1 MAAKA
6 AATTLEQKLKSL
18 VDAVDAD
25 AASQVYAGAFGGL
38 SLGESVKQG
47 PAPPSSWSDGDG
59 VKTATSVYAGA
70 AQALEALASKAPLV
84 LQEPSV
90 TTDAAQAICKDV
102 EKAANELQT
111 AAALLQTDTAGAG
124 APLRAIARVNGRRLL
139 DAWRSLAEAL
149 KTSKDVPQKTGIA
162 WEAAQMCSKI
172 PKSNRT
178 AYRREFLQWAKEL
191 KDVLVEFEELLAQD
205 YDDTEDA
212 FDDPFGGLDDA
223 YAPDQAPAADGRG
236 RVLVRG
242 GRGVLRGRGREDGA
256 HAHAAICAHAARTP
270 PPVTARLDQTRVR
283 VPCCALSS
291 KHQRWV
297 RYTLLDAT
305 AGEGIV
311 SVTSWD

>member
-6 AATTLEQKLKSL
+6 AATNLEQKLKSL

-25 AASQVYAGAFGGL
+25 AAAQVYAGAFGGL
-38 SLGESVKQG
+38 SLGESVKAG
-47 PAPPSSWSDGDG
+47 PAPPSSWSEGDG
-59 VKTATSVYAGA
+59 VKAATAVYAGA

-90 TTDAAQAICKDV
+90 TTEAAQAICKDV

-149 KTSKDVPQKTGIA
+149 KTNKDVPQKTGVA
-162 WEAAQMCSKI
+162 WEAAQVCHKI

-191 KDVLVEFEELLAQD
+191 KDVRISAS
-205 YDDTEDA
+205 
-212 FDDPFGGLDDA
+212 
-223 YAPDQAPAADGRG
+223 R
-236 RVLVRG
+236 RVV
-242 GRGVLRGRGREDGA
+242 VFSHFVD
-256 HAHAAICAHAARTP
+256 
-270 PPVTARLDQTRVR
+270 VTR
-283 VPCCALSS
+283 
-291 KHQRWV
+291 
-297 RYTLLDAT
+297 
-305 AGEGIV
+305 I
-311 SVTSWD
+311 

>member
-1 MAAKA
+1 MAAAKA

-47 PAPPSSWSDGDG
+47 PAPPSSWSEGDG
-59 VKTATSVYAGA
+59 VKTATAVYAGA
-70 AQALEALASKAPLV
+70 AQALEQLASKAPLV

-90 TTDAAQAICKDV
+90 TTEAAQAICKDV

-139 DAWRSLAEAL
+139 DAWRLLAEAL
-149 KTSKDVPQKTGIA
+149 KTNKDVPQKTGVA

-191 KDVLVEFEELLAQD
+191 KDVRISASRRVEAPSLHSTDSCPSDEAVGH
-205 YDDTEDA
+205 
-212 FDDPFGGLDDA
+212 FGPRRATATRRAGS
-223 YAPDQAPAADGRG
+223 DG
-236 RVLVRG
+236 VRG
-242 GRGVLRGRGREDGA
+242 APRPGL
-256 HAHAAICAHAARTP
+256 
-270 PPVTARLDQTRVR
+270 
-283 VPCCALSS
+283 
-291 KHQRWV
+291 
-297 RYTLLDAT
+297 
-305 AGEGIV
+305 
-311 SVTSWD
+311 